1 MEDLKWLVRKW
12 GIPLLILLGVLI
24 YGVCILGQT
33 EQENKKE
40 AEKNSESQKDVF
52 VSDVEKQEWGEQEDN
67 SDYELKNIEIKSEER
82 EEILEKLQLVAE
94 KCKPIYIQ
102 ADKGEAS
109 NIVLEE
115 EDVHQMIEC
124 IAEAGYPIGCGGDDY
139 NMQNYESVHDKLIQA
154 KKGYDTETEF
164 YVINSSAIISYNNLQ
179 FVDGNLFV
187 TYGSVTFNDN
197 MDVVITYMEK
207 IEVYKWEYTEKGW
220 MIWDQLLLKWNE
232 YN

>member
-1 MEDLKWLVRKW
+1 MTSSKALLSPSRPLWNAPALRTSLSSSTTARASPHRPARSSASASAAAKERNSSYRRKHW
-12 GIPLLILLGVLI
+12 K
-24 YGVCILGQT
+24 
-33 EQENKKE
+33 QENKKE

-164 YVINSSAIISYNNLQ
+164 YVINSMNLKA
-179 FVDGNLFV
+179 
-187 TYGSVTFNDN
+187 S
-197 MDVVITYMEK
+197 
-207 IEVYKWEYTEKGW
+207 
-220 MIWDQLLLKWNE
+220 
-232 YN
+232 